1 MKRRPVSPQELDEH
15 LNRRDMIVFDYLV
28 DQENTIFVHALSD
41 VITDVVE
48 KEGRLYA
55 VGQEV
60 QHPVSKFSYSPWYE
74 ADKMF
79 LAKPLPPR
87 SEKQGRETKKG
98 K

>member
-15 LNRRDMIVFDYLV
+15 LNRRDTIVFDYLV
-28 DQENTIFVHALSD
+28 DQENTIFVRALTD
-41 VITDVVE
+41 VITDLVE

-79 LAKPLPPR
+79 LSGPQPSRCQNP
-87 SEKQGRETKKG
+87 ERENRHDR
-98 K
+98 